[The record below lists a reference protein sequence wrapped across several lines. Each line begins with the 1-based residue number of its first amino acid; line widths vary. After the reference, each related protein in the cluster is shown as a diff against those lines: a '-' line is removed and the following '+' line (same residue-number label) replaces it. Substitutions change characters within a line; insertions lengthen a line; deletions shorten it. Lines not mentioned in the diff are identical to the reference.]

1 MAEITKLSRIAV
13 LAGGLSSEREVSLR
27 SGKNVLN
34 ALLRKGYE
42 NAILIDVDS
51 NVAEKLKEAKIEF
64 AYNTLHGKYGEDG
77 CIHRKATIEKW
88 YNEEC
93 ERKLRK

>member
-1 MAEITKLSRIAV
+1 MAEITKLSKIAV
-13 LAGGLSSEREVSLR
+13 LAGGMSSEREVSLR

-51 NVAEKLKEAKIEF
+51 NIAEKLKQEKIEF
-64 AYNTLHGKYGEDG
+64 AYNTLHGRYGE
-77 CIHRKATIEKW
+77 E
-88 YNEEC
+88 
-93 ERKLRK
+93 